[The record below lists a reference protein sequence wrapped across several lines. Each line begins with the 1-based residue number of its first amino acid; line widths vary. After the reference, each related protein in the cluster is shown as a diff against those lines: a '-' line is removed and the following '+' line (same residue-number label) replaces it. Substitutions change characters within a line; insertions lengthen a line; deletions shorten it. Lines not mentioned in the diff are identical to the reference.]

1 MEPII
6 SEPQIKF
13 KPRLKLF
20 KFGLWYFEISRIIFV
35 KVDDEVKVGWKLIP
49 KIKDDLQIGST
60 VKFNGTHC
68 TSGSTELMFSGKHCA
83 SGSREL
89 MFSGTHCTSGSR
101 ELKTVYP
108 PKFQFYLGNMSL
120 SRGVLTTQQRMSP
133 NNLTSLLELY
143 IYLNPLKHYHYL
155 LN

>member
-1 MEPII
+1 MF
-6 SEPQIKF
+6 SGKHCAS
-13 KPRLKLF
+13 
-20 KFGLWYFEISRIIFV
+20 GSRELMFS
-35 KVDDEVKVGWKLIP
+35 GTHCP
-49 KIKDDLQIGST
+49 SGSRELM
-60 VKFNGTHC
+60 FSGTHC
-68 TSGSTELMFSGKHCA
+68 TSGSTELMFSGTHCI